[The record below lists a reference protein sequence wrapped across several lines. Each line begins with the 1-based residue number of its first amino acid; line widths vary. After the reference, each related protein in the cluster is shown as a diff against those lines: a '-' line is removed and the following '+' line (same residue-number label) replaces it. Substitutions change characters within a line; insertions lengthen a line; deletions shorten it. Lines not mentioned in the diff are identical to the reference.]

1 MKVRP
6 RTLSGFMELLPQEQM
21 KMEKITDILR
31 ESYSLYGFSPLDTPI
46 IESSEVLLAKG
57 GGETEKQIYR
67 FTKGDSDLSLRFDLT
82 VPLARYV
89 AEHCSEL
96 TFPFRRYQIGKV
108 YRGERAQRGRF
119 REFYQA
125 DIDIIGDGKLD
136 ILNEAEI
143 PAVIYRTFTK
153 LGINRFTIRVNNR
166 KLLNGF
172 YEISGMTEK
181 APEIMRTVDKLD
193 KIGAEKVKQILIDD
207 VKMLPCKTESL
218 LDFMAIQGTNAEVIS
233 ALEQYRGMSPVFDE
247 GLDELIKVTEYLG
260 AFGVPQENFAI
271 DLKIARGL
279 DYYTGT
285 VYETTLTDH
294 PEIEYVQLQLNY
306 LDWESLGVQ
315 SRKCYEVATKHHRP
329 VIVMEPVKGGTLAK
343 VPENLEKM
351 FKDREPDMSVPSWG
365 IRFAASLDNVMVV
378 LSGMSNMEQL
388 LDNTGYMKDF
398 KPLTD
403 EEQSLMRVAAEI
415 INGNITVPCT
425 GCSYCTV
432 NCPMNIAIPRYF
444 SLYNLDLQEVK
455 EKAGPH
461 RAVTT
466 KISL

>member
-1 MKVRP
+1 MSKKK
-6 RTLSGFMELLPQEQM
+6 LGFGLMRLPLLNPKDDSNIDIEQM
-21 KMEKITDILR
+21 KQMVDSFLEQGFTYFDTAWMYCGGKSEEAAKEALVSRHPR
-31 ESYSLYGFSPLDTPI
+31 ESFTLTTKLPSYMLKKEEDREWLFQEQLRRTGAGYFDYYWLHDVNAQTLVNFDRLHCWDFIKEKKAQGLVKHIGFSYHDGP
-46 IESSEVLLAKG
+46 
-57 GGETEKQIYR
+57 
-67 FTKGDSDLSLRFDLT
+67 
-82 VPLARYV
+82 
-89 AEHCSEL
+89 EL
-96 TFPFRRYQIGKV
+96 
-108 YRGERAQRGRF
+108 
-119 REFYQA
+119 
-125 DIDIIGDGKLD
+125 
-136 ILNEAEI
+136 
-143 PAVIYRTFTK
+143 
-153 LGINRFTIRVNNR
+153 
-166 KLLNGF
+166 
-172 YEISGMTEK
+172 
-181 APEIMRTVDKLD
+181 LD
-193 KIGAEKVKQILIDD
+193 KI
-207 VKMLPCKTESL
+207 
-218 LDFMAIQGTNAEVIS
+218 
-233 ALEQYRGMSPVFDE
+233 
-247 GLDELIKVTEYLG
+247 
-260 AFGVPQENFAI
+260 
-271 DLKIARGL
+271 
-279 DYYTGT
+279 
-285 VYETTLTDH
+285 LTDH

-455 EKAGPH
+455 ERPLTVSS
-461 RAVTT
+461 AVNVRLCAPSTCRSESCWRMWQHILNN
-466 KISL
+466 KLSYPEGSIYR